1 MHNIPLNPLK
11 FSRQRKTMSSLDAEK
26 DAMSSFRCPID
37 VSMMVTID
45 HKLFFGTLVT
55 CDIVKRNVDFLDL
68 TCTST
73 YAPSLVNIDPA
84 SIRHWFQKCKHLHWD
99 LLWAAAVCG
108 CSNFDW
114 FAATPRL
121 RPGMVAMVE
130 VGFQICMKFPK
141 LWTKS
146 WM

>member
-1 MHNIPLNPLK
+1 
-11 FSRQRKTMSSLDAEK
+11 MSSLDAEK

-84 SIRHWFQKCKHLHWD
+84 SIRH
-99 LLWAAAVCG
+99 
-108 CSNFDW
+108 
-114 FAATPRL
+114 
-121 RPGMVAMVE
+121 
-130 VGFQICMKFPK
+130 
-141 LWTKS
+141 
-146 WM
+146 